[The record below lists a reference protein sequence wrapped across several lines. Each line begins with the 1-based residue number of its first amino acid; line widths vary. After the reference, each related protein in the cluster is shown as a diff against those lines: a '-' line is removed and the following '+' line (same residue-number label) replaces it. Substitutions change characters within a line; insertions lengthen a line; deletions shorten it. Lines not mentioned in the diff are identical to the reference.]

1 MPKVTI
7 LDRYIL
13 RETLGPMLFGLA
25 LLTFAMVAG
34 RMLKLIELVMNHG
47 VGVSDILK
55 LIGFIMP
62 GFLELTFPMAALLG
76 VLLGF
81 GRLSSDQEITAA
93 RACGIS
99 LYRMACPVLAMALI
113 AYALSSWL
121 AFSVRPWAN
130 ARIRDSLYELTR
142 TKAGAGL
149 KENVFNK
156 NFPGLV
162 IYVNK
167 IEPSDGTLRGVLIS
181 DARSL
186 MQQNTIIARRGVLVP
201 DESQQLLILRLS
213 DGSIYGGDEDDDS
226 THVTSFRNYDLII
239 PPAGGLASNE
249 HAPQEMR
256 YPELRK
262 VIALGQSSGK
272 PNYEAE
278 TELARKFA
286 VPLATVL
293 FAVLGVALGLKPA
306 RGGQSERF
314 GVALALFFGYYVLM
328 RAVQTLAERGEV
340 PALLAMSTPD
350 VVFLALAIVI
360 FYRAGFRPPSTV
372 SSPCRFSSHSVRVW
386 PLSPAGT

>member
-360 FYRAGFRPPSTV
+360 FYRAASDRSDQGRGPGDLV
-372 SSPCRFSSHSVRVW
+372 WDLVERFEKGRR
-386 PLSPAGT
+386 AG

>member
-1 MPKVTI
+1 MPKVSI

-47 VGVSDILK
+47 VGVSEILK

-81 GRLSSDQEITAA
+81 GRMSGDQEITAA

-99 LYRMACPVLAMALI
+99 LYRMACPVLAMALV

-130 ARIRDSLYELTR
+130 AKVRDSLYELTR

-201 DESQQLLILRLS
+201 DESQQLLMLRLS
-213 DGSIYGGDEDDDS
+213 NGSIYGVDEDDDS
-226 THVTSFRNYDLII
+226 THVTSFLNYDLVI
-239 PPAGGLASNE
+239 PPAGGLASSE
-249 HAPQEMR
+249 HEPQEMR
-256 YPELRK
+256 YQELRK
-262 VIALGQSSGK
+262 VIARGRSSGK

-293 FAVLGVALGLKPA
+293 FAVLGVSLGLKPA

-314 GVALALFFGYYVLM
+314 GVALALFFGYYLLM

-350 VVFLALAIVI
+350 VVFLALAIVV
-360 FYRAGFRPPSTV
+360 FYRAAADRSDQGRGPGDLIWDLV
-372 SSPCRFSSHSVRVW
+372 ERFEKGRR
-386 PLSPAGT
+386 AD

>member
-62 GFLELTFPMAALLG
+62 GFLELTFAMAALLG

-360 FYRAGFRPPSTV
+360 FYRAASDRSDQGRGPGDLV
-372 SSPCRFSSHSVRVW
+372 WDLVERFEKGRR
-386 PLSPAGT
+386 AG